1 MCKPHISPVRK
12 SGDRMCR
19 ACDTGLSQCPP
30 RLPGTVVSSSGNH
43 STSLFWFFFFPIPS
57 CNSLKGASYQRAAF
71 SSFQLQPCLPR
82 ICWCS
87 VGGMGERRQLCAGKE
102 CQSWH
107 DLRDC
112 TAVLP
117 PDRCSWHH
125 LTAVRSCPCLCTVYT
140 AHTNLLC
147 TRGRLKPFPFLCL
160 LFASLLG
167 SHDLSDIRFHQ
178 LSSQPFP

>member
-1 MCKPHISPVRK
+1 MTLGCPSALQGSLALWLAALATTPL
-12 SGDRMCR
+12 
-19 ACDTGLSQCPP
+19 LSF
-30 RLPGTVVSSSGNH
+30 G
-43 STSLFWFFFFPIPS
+43 FFSPIPS

-87 VGGMGERRQLCAGKE
+87 VGGMGEKAALTGKE
-102 CQSWH
+102 CQSWS

-117 PDRCSWHH
+117 PDRCSCCH
-125 LTAVRSCPCLCTVYT
+125 LTAVRNCPSLCTVYT

-147 TRGRLKPFPFLCL
+147 AQGRLKPFPFLCL

-167 SHDLSDIRFHQ
+167 SHDLLDISFHQ
-178 LSSQPFP
+178 LSSQFFP